1 MQPLDRLEVLSWSRN
16 SIRCTRFWSNHHL
29 NLYLLRDLN
38 IRHLS
43 LGLAGLVRVDHH
55 SQIDMYHCELPRA
68 DESFFQ
74 SSQRLGCPFK
84 VTGKFQRDVFGKFF
98 RDYGVSIAMQFV
110 TLHMKLSSRFYV
122 DDRVM
127 TLNRLSCHQVVA
139 RLVRRS
145 LLLGS
150 LSWPMPCAQ
159 NGTVCEYRASMTAIL
174 KVH

>member
-1 MQPLDRLEVLSWSRN
+1 
-16 SIRCTRFWSNHHL
+16 
-29 NLYLLRDLN
+29 
-38 IRHLS
+38 
-43 LGLAGLVRVDHH
+43 
-55 SQIDMYHCELPRA
+55 MYHCELPRA

-139 RLVRRS
+139 RLLHRMTCSRCGHRS
-145 LLLGS
+145 PITS
-150 LSWPMPCAQ
+150 LTLWSWELAQ
-159 NGTVCEYRASMTAIL
+159 RLNDQCTGMITRVSGWN
-174 KVH
+174 V